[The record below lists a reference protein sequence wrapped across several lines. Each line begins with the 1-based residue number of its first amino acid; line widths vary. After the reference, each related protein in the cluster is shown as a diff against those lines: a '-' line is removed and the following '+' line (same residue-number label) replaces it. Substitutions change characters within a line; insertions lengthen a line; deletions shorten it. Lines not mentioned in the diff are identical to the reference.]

1 MWDITAA
8 EKDKYRAIYESL
20 QPAADGKLSGDQVK
34 PVLMKSNLDVNKLGQ
49 IWVLSDIDQDGMLN
63 EHEFT
68 VAMHLTYKAL
78 AGTPLPDQLPLE
90 LQTRKFYFLSSYF
103 KTQVVCGL
111 LNGINTKYCKRKT
124 QK

>member
-1 MWDITAA
+1 
-8 EKDKYRAIYESL
+8 
-20 QPAADGKLSGDQVK
+20 
-34 PVLMKSNLDVNKLGQ
+34 MKSNLDVNKLGQ

-90 LQTRKFYFLSSYF
+90 LQTRKFYSKISFLLERILMEHIDMKNSAES
-103 KTQVVCGL
+103 KLQVGP
-111 LNGINTKYCKRKT
+111 KYSIRT
-124 QK
+124 RSRS